1 MNTVVR
7 YPKLYAWTTELYQT
21 KNWLKIGDTMFDVDN
36 RIINTDTTGM
46 AEPPIKKLDY
56 DLEKICIRYNLPPTN
71 KVDKWIHSRLEK
83 DYGVNRI
90 RNNREFFEVTV
101 DKLKSILNELEIGV
115 LRPNRYEMRQEQSD
129 AVNSAFNYF
138 NNGGNEFLLN
148 CKCGFGKCFVTYQLI
163 KKFGYDMNVLIL
175 TSKPSVEDS
184 WKNDLDNHVDFVDF
198 NYSYIKTDEVV
209 FKNNSTNIVFGS
221 FQDAIGKTQNKEM
234 KSKWVE
240 LTKVKF
246 DLLIVDEGHYGANTE
261 KAHEFLKNVN
271 YSRKLILSAT
281 PLKMLMSGRYDHE
294 NTFTFTYADVQR
306 MKDKYPNE
314 EDYKWH
320 PVMNVFTYNI
330 GDKIKDSLEYYSSE
344 EGLTLNK
351 FFSSDDGEKFN
362 HASAVSKWLDLLATE
377 DERVFASPF
386 NNNISAGKLN
396 HTLWF
401 MESVNSVMAMK
412 RSLNNHPYFSGYRVI
427 AAAGDNDNE
436 GNNTIDLVRTC
447 IKKNAKTITL
457 SCGKLNTGV
466 TIKEWSGVLMLDD
479 TVSAE
484 TYWQTVFRV
493 ERQNVGVKSDCFVFD
508 FNPNRFLKV
517 TYEYCQ
523 YTAKKNQST
532 SSVIREMLDTMKV
545 FTYSDN
551 KLVKM
556 NNDEFIKIIE
566 HSNTVD
572 SIVSKAASETIV
584 NIVDVNDI
592 TDEVYDIL
600 NLLKNN
606 AGQNV
611 KVTNIANS
619 SLTKGKNSI
628 VVGGNKSPSK
638 KQKNLLKDIIL
649 KITSVTRRFPTFLF
663 IDNTNRYECLNDL
676 FTKSDETTF
685 ETVVGI
691 SLNNFKILVD
701 NQVLNV
707 KLINKIIEAYTCA
720 YYKV

>member
-1 MNTVVR
+1 M
-7 YPKLYAWTTELYQT
+7 
-21 KNWLKIGDTMFDVDN
+21 
-36 RIINTDTTGM
+36 
-46 AEPPIKKLDY
+46 
-56 DLEKICIRYNLPPTN
+56 
-71 KVDKWIHSRLEK
+71 
-83 DYGVNRI
+83 
-90 RNNREFFEVTV
+90 
-101 DKLKSILNELEIGV
+101 
-115 LRPNRYEMRQEQSD
+115 
-129 AVNSAFNYF
+129 
-138 NNGGNEFLLN
+138 
-148 CKCGFGKCFVTYQLI
+148 
-163 KKFGYDMNVLIL
+163 
-175 TSKPSVEDS
+175 
-184 WKNDLDNHVDFVDF
+184 
-198 NYSYIKTDEVV
+198 
-209 FKNNSTNIVFGS
+209 
-221 FQDAIGKTQNKEM
+221 
-234 KSKWVE
+234 
-240 LTKVKF
+240 
-246 DLLIVDEGHYGANTE
+246 
-261 KAHEFLKNVN
+261 
-271 YSRKLILSAT
+271 
-281 PLKMLMSGRYDHE
+281 
-294 NTFTFTYADVQR
+294 
-306 MKDKYPNE
+306 
-314 EDYKWH
+314 
-320 PVMNVFTYNI
+320 
-330 GDKIKDSLEYYSSE
+330 
-344 EGLTLNK
+344 
-351 FFSSDDGEKFN
+351 
-362 HASAVSKWLDLLATE
+362 
-377 DERVFASPF
+377 
-386 NNNISAGKLN
+386 
-396 HTLWF
+396 
-401 MESVNSVMAMK
+401 
-412 RSLNNHPYFSGYRVI
+412 NNHHFFKKYRVI

-584 NIVDVNDI
+584 NIVDVDDI

-649 KITSVTRRFPTFLF
+649 KITSVTRRIPTFLF